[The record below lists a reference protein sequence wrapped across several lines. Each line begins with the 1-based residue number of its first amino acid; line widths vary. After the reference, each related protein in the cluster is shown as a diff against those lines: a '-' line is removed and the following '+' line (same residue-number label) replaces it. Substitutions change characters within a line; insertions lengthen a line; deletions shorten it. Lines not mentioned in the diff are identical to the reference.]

1 MMRYETCIQHQA
13 KRKGK
18 QRRKFSKHV
27 VQIHE
32 KKPNTAL
39 GGGRTSATPLA
50 VSKYCKHD
58 VLFISIEAF
67 LLHLTGCIPEQH
79 HYYFPQTAGALKPQ
93 MKNRFS
99 FFYSRHIFCIFN
111 VIFNFYNSFI
121 HSFI

>member
-1 MMRYETCIQHQA
+1 M
-13 KRKGK
+13 KRAYSIK
-18 QRRKFSKHV
+18 QREKASK
-27 VQIHE
+27 E
-32 KKPNTAL
+32 ESSASTLSKYTKKKPNTAL

-93 MKNRFS
+93 MKNRFF
-99 FFYSRHIFCIFN
+99 FFYSRHIFLHF
-111 VIFNFYNSFI
+111 
-121 HSFI
+121 

>member
-1 MMRYETCIQHQA
+1 VHTASSKEKRQA
-13 KRKGK
+13 KKK
-18 QRRKFSKHV
+18 
-27 VQIHE
+27 VQQARCPNTQ
-32 KKPNTAL
+32 KNPNTAL

-121 HSFI
+121 HSFIWFEQ